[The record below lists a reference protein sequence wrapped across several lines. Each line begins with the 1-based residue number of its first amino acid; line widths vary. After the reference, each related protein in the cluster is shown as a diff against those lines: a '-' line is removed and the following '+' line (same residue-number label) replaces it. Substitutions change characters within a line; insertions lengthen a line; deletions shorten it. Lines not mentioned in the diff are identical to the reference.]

1 MPVNSII
8 KTANDISLQNDL
20 TRRIEI
26 REDAKDDELLKLS
39 VTLNKMLDKIESL
52 IMQEKQFTSD
62 ASHELRTPI
71 SVILAQ
77 GEYLLDISENDKE
90 KELAENIV
98 TKSKQI
104 SKLVSRLFLLARID
118 QKRQQFKR

>member
-26 REDAKDDELLKLS
+26 KEDAKDDELLKLS

-52 IMQEKQFTSD
+52 EMT
-62 ASHELRTPI
+62 
-71 SVILAQ
+71 
-77 GEYLLDISENDKE
+77 
-90 KELAENIV
+90 
-98 TKSKQI
+98 
-104 SKLVSRLFLLARID
+104 
-118 QKRQQFKR
+118 